1 MSNNL
6 SIKEHEVIND
16 MLLVSFS
23 DGSESVISLKK
34 LRDRCPCAS
43 CAGETDALGNLY
55 KGPPQKLTEK
65 SYQVNGLQSVGY
77 YGIRPFWKDGHN
89 TGIFTIELLK
99 ELSENA

>member
-23 DGSESVISLKK
+23 DGSESVVSLKL

-43 CAGETDALGNLY
+43 CAGETDALGNIY
-55 KGPPQKLTEK
+55 KSQPQQLTEK
-65 SYQVNGLQSVGY
+65 SYVLSGLQPVGY
-77 YGIRPFWKDGHN
+77 YGIRPFWSDSHN

-99 ELSENA
+99 ELSE